1 MSQPTMYVV
10 GGPNGAGKTTLSVR
24 YASEFNAVYVGADK
38 IAFEISPEDPAK
50 ANVAAGRKFI
60 EQINNHILAGDS
72 LVVETT
78 LSGSGY
84 RRLIE
89 KAQRA
94 GYRISISFVFV
105 DRADTCVARVKQRVR
120 KGGHHVPEQDVRRRF
135 SRAIRNFWDLYRN
148 LADEWSL
155 LYNGD
160 DRHIPVL
167 KGVAGDFRIVSEPL
181 FEKFMAMYQEIVNEQ
196 KS

>member
-10 GGPNGAGKTTLSVR
+10 GGPNGAGKTTLSVK
-24 YASEFNAVYVGADK
+24 YTSELNAVYVGADK
-38 IAFEISPEDPAK
+38 IAFEISPDDPAK

-60 EQINNHILAGDS
+60 ETINDHILAGDS

-78 LSGSGY
+78 LSGRSY

-89 KAQRA
+89 TARKAD
-94 GYRISISFVFV
+94 YRVSITFVFV
-105 DRADTCVARVKQRVR
+105 DQADTCVARVKQRVR

-135 SRAIRNFWDLYRN
+135 SRSIRNFWGLYRN
-148 LADEWSL
+148 LADEWTL

-160 DRHIPVL
+160 DRHVPVS
-167 KGVAGDFRIVSEPL
+167 KGVEEDFRIVSEPL
-181 FEKFMAMYQEIVNEQ
+181 FEKFMTMYEDMVE
-196 KS
+196 

>member
-1 MSQPTMYVV
+1 MYVV